1 MNRNT
6 GASRRAVV
14 RGLVGTVG
22 AAALAP
28 IAAMAQQ
35 PTAATGA
42 PLIRRSAIH
51 RDSGGI
57 TRRPTSIPIRT

>member
-1 MNRNT
+1 MNRDT

-14 RGLVGTVG
+14 RGLAGTVG
-22 AAALAP
+22 AAAMAP

-42 PLIRRSAIH
+42 PP
-51 RDSGGI
+51 
-57 TRRPTSIPIRT
+57 TRQV